1 MASWM
6 EERAPSAWEANST
19 EPMRASSFFTGLG
32 ADAEAD
38 NLSQFSM
45 EIPVRHPIQDTH
57 HDWLASRVSP
67 NPPQPRQIALITPC
81 DPFVQPVPCSYM
93 LRCSVSFDT
102 LPRVG
107 RSVPRHPGGVRFA
120 SCSWSACSRSPSSRS
135 AHRQPICMCP
145 VPRPAFHVLTYSPRM
160 CPCSQ

>member
-1 MASWM
+1 MQLMSMVVVEVSQGLGSSGELWVLASWM

-19 EPMRASSFFTGLG
+19 EPMRASSFCTGLG

-81 DPFVQPVPCSYM
+81 DPFVHPVPCSYM

-107 RSVPRHPGGVRFA
+107 RSVPRHSGGVCFA
-120 SCSWSACSRSPSSRS
+120 SCSWSACSRSPSCRS
-135 AHRQPICMCP
+135 ACRQ
-145 VPRPAFHVLTYSPRM
+145 
-160 CPCSQ
+160 